1 MSKAH
6 HGTAL
11 ILARIARLTRQR
23 GPHVDVGAE
32 RIILDEFAA
41 RLDRARQPMATCN
54 DVLDGRREWTVKQ

>member
-11 ILARIARLTRQR
+11 ILARIARLIRQR
-23 GPHVDVGAE
+23 ASHVDIGAE

-41 RLDRARQPMATCN
+41 RLDRARQPMATFN
-54 DVLDGRREWTVKQ
+54 DVSDGRREWTVKQ